1 MYIRKATRTY
11 KNKIYTNY
19 LLVESH
25 LTPKGPRQKVVC
37 SLGDLSPRPKQ
48 QWLELT
54 RKLESSLTGQ
64 QNLFAAPPADAELQA
79 LVTKLQ
85 SGPRPGRTS
94 QLHPLAAS
102 VETGEEK
109 IVVYPDRVRVEQA
122 REAGSVHVGYQFWR
136 RLEVDRILTQAGLSE
151 RSRQLT
157 CAATLNRLIHP
168 ASELAMPDWIRSTAI
183 PDILDAEF
191 EELAEDA
198 LYRNLDRLHGCRVQ
212 IETALAEREK
222 NLFNLDQTVFLYDLT
237 STYFE
242 GRALANPKAKR
253 GYSRD
258 MRPDCKQVVVGLAV
272 NRDGFPLA
280 HEVLAGNRND
290 STTVDEMLDALDQR
304 VGLRPEQTVVVDRG
318 MSGEAN
324 LELIRGRGLHY
335 LVAAQQGERADWMEE
350 FEEHEGFVEVKR
362 EPSPRNPFQRKSE
375 IEVKMLRR
383 EGVTHVLCV
392 SSERK
397 EKDRAIRQAHEQ
409 RLLVD
414 LEKLKRRVEKG
425 KGKRT
430 KPEEVLQS
438 IGRLKERYPRV
449 ARYYQM
455 NYDAQAKRFTC
466 EVDQVK
472 REKAEKLDGSYLLK
486 TDRTDLSAEEVW
498 RIYILLTRAEAA
510 FRALKSPLAERPIN
524 HQKQGRVE
532 AHIFLCVLA
541 YHLLV
546 SIEKTLLDRDVH
558 TSWASVRETLK
569 THQVVTVVL
578 PTDDGMELHLRR
590 SSTPEQAHRELYEKL
605 GVPEEIIRPR
615 KRWVSAEPCGE

>member
-1 MYIRKATRTY
+1 
-11 KNKIYTNY
+11 
-19 LLVESH
+19 
-25 LTPKGPRQKVVC
+25 
-37 SLGDLSPRPKQ
+37 
-48 QWLELT
+48 
-54 RKLESSLTGQ
+54 
-64 QNLFAAPPADAELQA
+64 
-79 LVTKLQ
+79 
-85 SGPRPGRTS
+85 
-94 QLHPLAAS
+94 
-102 VETGEEK
+102 
-109 IVVYPDRVRVEQA
+109 
-122 REAGSVHVGYQFWR
+122 
-136 RLEVDRILTQAGLSE
+136 
-151 RSRQLT
+151 
-157 CAATLNRLIHP
+157 
-168 ASELAMPDWIRSTAI
+168 
-183 PDILDAEF
+183 
-191 EELAEDA
+191 
-198 LYRNLDRLHGCRVQ
+198 
-212 IETALAEREK
+212 
-222 NLFNLDQTVFLYDLT
+222 
-237 STYFE
+237 
-242 GRALANPKAKR
+242 
-253 GYSRD
+253 
-258 MRPDCKQVVVGLAV
+258 
-272 NRDGFPLA
+272 
-280 HEVLAGNRND
+280 
-290 STTVDEMLDALDQR
+290 

-324 LELIRGRGLHY
+324 LELIRKRGLHY

-375 IEVKMLRR
+375 IEVKMQRKD
-383 EGVTHVLCV
+383 GVTHVLCV

-397 EKDRAIRQAHEQ
+397 EKDRAIRQTHEQ
-409 RLLVD
+409 RLLAD

-425 KGKRT
+425 KGKRAE
-430 KPEEVLQS
+430 PEEVLQS

-455 NYDAQAKRFTC
+455 NYDAQAKRFTY

-524 HQKQGRVE
+524 HQKQWRVE

-546 SIEKTLLDRDVH
+546 SIEKTLLDQDVH
-558 TSWASVRETLK
+558 TSWATVRETLK

-590 SSTPEQAHRELYEKL
+590 GSTPEQAHRELYGKL

-615 KRWVSAEPCGE
+615 KRWVSAETCGE